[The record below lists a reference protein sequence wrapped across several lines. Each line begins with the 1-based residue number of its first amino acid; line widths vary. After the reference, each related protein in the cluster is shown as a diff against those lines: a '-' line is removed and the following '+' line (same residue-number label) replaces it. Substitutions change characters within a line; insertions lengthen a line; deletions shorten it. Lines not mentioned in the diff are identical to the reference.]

1 MPRVASLDY
10 IRAFLTNQHNNGM
23 LNRDN
28 SLFSPEKSL
37 SLPPQFDLDG
47 QTLMESSRVKLPTIM
62 DTNNHDAAQAPTAGN
77 TTTTNIL
84 SPAALVDETLS
95 NVQMAAIQNASAT
108 AVDPQVSAL
117 LMSALNPS
125 FAMPHLTTNNKNMAL
140 LPKSVP
146 TSELAGTSAG
156 SAGGGSGEG
165 GGATSLRKRAAAG
178 AATGKKRNATTAAA
192 DNSIG
197 NNKKQRSDLTTIKVD
212 AHNVTNGGGGTA
224 TGASSETGLD
234 DDDGMM
240 MLMMEGATGSGGR
253 GDKQVARRERRMMSN
268 RESARRSRK
277 RKQEHLV
284 NLEKEV
290 QVLRVEVEE
299 LSKMVVAK
307 DTEMVALKMENELLR
322 GGGGG
327 HK

>member
-10 IRAFLTNQHNNGM
+10 IRAFLNNQHNNGM

-47 QTLMESSRVKLPTIM
+47 QTLMETSRVKLPTIM

-84 SPAALVDETLS
+84 SPAALVDKTLN
-95 NVQMAAIQNASAT
+95 NVQMAAIQNAAAT
-108 AVDPQVSAL
+108 VVDPQVSAL
-117 LMSALNPS
+117 LMSALNPE
-125 FAMPHLTTNNKNMAL
+125 FVMPHLTTNNKNKNMAL

-146 TSELAGTSAG
+146 TSELADTSAG
-156 SAGGGSGEG
+156 SAGGGEG
-165 GGATSLRKRAAAG
+165 GG
-178 AATGKKRNATTAAA
+178 ATGKKRNASTTAA
-192 DNSIG
+192 DKSIG
-197 NNKKQRSDLTTIKVD
+197 INKKQRSDLTTIKVD
-212 AHNVTNGGGGTA
+212 AHNVSNGGGGTA

-234 DDDGMM
+234 GDEGMM
-240 MLMMEGATGSGGR
+240 MLMMEGATGSGGG

-284 NLEKEV
+284 TLEKEV
-290 QVLRVEVEE
+290 QALRVEVEE
-299 LSKMVVAK
+299 LSRMVIAK
-307 DTEMVALKMENELLR
+307 DTEVVALKMENELLR

-327 HK
+327 GGHK